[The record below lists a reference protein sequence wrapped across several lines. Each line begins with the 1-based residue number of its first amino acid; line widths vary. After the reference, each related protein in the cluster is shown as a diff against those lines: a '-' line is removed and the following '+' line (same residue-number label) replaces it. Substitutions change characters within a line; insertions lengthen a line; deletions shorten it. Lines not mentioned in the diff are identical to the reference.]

1 MSDRKGW
8 ALPHGGLYLTDE
20 EADAFLDAVAGQR
33 CHHDKG
39 ETQCPPPPER
49 AILTDLIAEL
59 RDVHS
64 AFKVCNECPDW
75 GDDCGDHDRMTVCRA
90 CCTEGDGWHTMH
102 CADTHPG
109 TGSRLTDHC
118 PTVASLDR
126 AEERLREVSDE

>member
-1 MSDRKGW
+1 MSDGTW
-8 ALPHGGLYLTDE
+8 GLPGVTHWDG
-20 EADAFLDAVAGQR
+20 
-33 CHHDKG
+33 CG
-39 ETQCPPPPER
+39 EIGTPEHEGCFISVEHQSAPPPER
-49 AILTDLIAEL
+49 AILTDLITEL

-64 AFKVCNECPDW
+64 AFEVCNECSDW
-75 GDDCGDHDRMTVCRA
+75 GDDCGDHDRMTACRA

-126 AEERLREVSDE
+126 AEYRLREVSDE